1 MAASSNAPAV
11 AGGAPGAA
19 HAAGPAAAM
28 PANPAAMA
36 PGAGSGPAGGIGG
49 GAAPQ
54 FAPGTAESALLKF
67 CTAMAESNLTEAG
80 QYVSPKAKGVLAQ
93 IRDGSITD
101 EKIESLKESF
111 SLQGLTLKPTRP
123 IAGVGKNISL
133 GNAKQETLSFTLM
146 KEDDGYL
153 LRDFKVSKSAK

>member
-1 MAASSNAPAV
+1 
-11 AGGAPGAA
+11 
-19 HAAGPAAAM
+19 M
-28 PANPAAMA
+28 PANPGAVA
-36 PGAGSGPAGGIGG
+36 PGLGSGPAGGPG

-54 FAPGTAESALLKF
+54 FPPGSAEAALLKF

-111 SLQGLTLKPTRP
+111 SLQGLTLKPIRP
-123 IAGVGKNISL
+123 VAGVGKTISL
-133 GNAKQETLSFTLM
+133 GNAKLETLSFTLM
-146 KEDDGYL
+146 KEDDGYM
-153 LRDFKVSKSAK
+153 LREFKVSKSSK